1 MDKSEIPDRI
11 TALRAGLA
19 KVREEYKRASLE
31 VKRLEGQEL
40 IIIGQITEREMELEE
55 RPAGHIGKLPV
66 FETQEEL
73 EEALA
78 KRGKGPL
85 GENPETIAEQRE
97 HIYQREAHD
106 AIEFIDNE
114 QKGL

>member
-1 MDKSEIPDRI
+1 MNKSEIPDRI

-19 KVREEYKRASLE
+19 EVREEYQRLSGEL
-31 VKRLEGQEL
+31 KRLSRQEL
-40 IIIGQITEREMELEE
+40 IILGQITEREMELQE
-55 RPAGHIGKLPV
+55 RPAGHVGRLPV

-78 KRGKGPL
+78 NRGKGPL
-85 GENPETIAEQRE
+85 GEDPEEIAEQRE

-106 AIEFIDNE
+106 VIEFIDNE
-114 QKGL
+114 QKGP